1 MYKLNETVSVKQ
13 WQMNVM
19 LLMSGFAIGS
29 ILANLT
35 DWLGF

>member
-19 LLMSGFAIGS
+19 LLMTGYAVGS
-29 ILANLT
+29 LLAKFVT
-35 DWLGF
+35 WLGF

>member
-13 WQMNVM
+13 WQMIVM
-19 LLMSGFAIGS
+19 LFMTGFATGS